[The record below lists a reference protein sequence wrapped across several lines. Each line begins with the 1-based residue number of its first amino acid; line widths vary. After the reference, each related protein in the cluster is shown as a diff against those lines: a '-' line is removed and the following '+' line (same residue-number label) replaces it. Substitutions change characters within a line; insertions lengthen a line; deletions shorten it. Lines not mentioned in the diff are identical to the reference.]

1 MESDSSHREL
11 PPDPRQQPE
20 AAPDGAPPSAMS
32 DRPSASSAPQASKAV
47 MPGLSWADLSQPLEK
62 SEAGRPGSI
71 SKYKK
76 AKASSEP
83 SQKFGKGC
91 VVDEAG

>member
-1 MESDSSHREL
+1 
-11 PPDPRQQPE
+11 
-20 AAPDGAPPSAMS
+20 
-32 DRPSASSAPQASKAV
+32 